1 MARCVRGACRVGV
14 LLRVCA
20 CDRTSRRLQV
30 ALVGE
35 AAARADNG
43 AVSAVP
49 ASASAEHD
57 AASLNPSTS
66 AEADAAAC
74 VWRVHPGRRPACL
87 TPRVTQVLCGA
98 DRRLVDTG
106 EVQRQDAV
114 REHADGR
121 CFGDHACGV
130 AAVVQQGS
138 CAPQRERSCWRRAA
152 DASRGTTD
160 AEEVPDGV
168 CAATR
173 GVTLHAC
180 GMVVNVVF
188 VRMRRRA
195 LFSMASR
202 VFGNS
207 VVVASMRAALSRY
220 WNGTAAT
227 PYRSVATQPIELQ
240 PRCSCHGA
248 PVSVCKSFHC
258 FKSVCTG
265 TIATTRSTQSLN
277 SQQVSS
283 RTRGCRHST
292 TPKRRG

>member
-1 MARCVRGACRVGV
+1 M
-14 LLRVCA
+14 CA

-180 GMVVNVVF
+180 GMVVNVV
-188 VRMRRRA
+188 
-195 LFSMASR
+195 
-202 VFGNS
+202 
-207 VVVASMRAALSRY
+207 VASMRAALSRY